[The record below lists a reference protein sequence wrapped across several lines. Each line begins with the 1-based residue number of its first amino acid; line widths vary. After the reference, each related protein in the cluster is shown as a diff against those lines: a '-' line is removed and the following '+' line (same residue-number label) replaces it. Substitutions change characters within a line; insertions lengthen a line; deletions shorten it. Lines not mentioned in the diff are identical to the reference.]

1 MKRPAEAVA
10 GDSLAW
16 LLATAHHLPPAELAG
31 AVAEALARVG
41 AVSARLFLA
50 DHGLVSLH
58 PFGPPVVGGGGASG
72 VSTAVCGIGG
82 LPLRPLGSI
91 LST

>member
-1 MKRPAEAVA
+1 
-10 GDSLAW
+10 LAW

-50 DHGLVSLH
+50 DPMRRRH
-58 PFGPPVVGGGGASG
+58 
-72 VSTAVCGIGG
+72 
-82 LPLRPLGSI
+82 RLGSTEQ
-91 LST
+91 LRVGRLPWK